1 MEAYKQEFIEFMV
14 DSNVLKF
21 GEFTLKS
28 GRKSPFFMNDDIRI
42 NIITKHPYF
51 PCKLFHNPYIPH

>member
-1 MEAYKQEFIEFMV
+1 MEQYKKEFIEFMV

-28 GRKSPFFMNDDIRI
+28 SI
-42 NIITKHPYF
+42 
-51 PCKLFHNPYIPH
+51 